1 MINFQVGSGEIPLDD
16 EEWEEWKG
24 IASEEFE
31 DTFRTMISCSPQA
44 VHPEIIDTSTRK
56 RGSLMSALYS
66 VSSMKTVAI
75 RNKDIQTISKTCLR
89 SLQEIFFK

>member
-1 MINFQVGSGEIPLDD
+1 MSFGYCIATLLEFAGIHYFTKVGSGEIPLDD

-44 VHPEIIDTSTRK
+44 VHPEIIDTNTRK

-66 VSSMKTVAI
+66 VS
-75 RNKDIQTISKTCLR
+75 L
-89 SLQEIFFK
+89 IF

>member
-1 MINFQVGSGEIPLDD
+1 MNSGEIPLDD
-16 EEWEEWKG
+16 DELEEWKG

-31 DTFRTMISCSPQA
+31 DTFRAISCSPQA

-66 VSSMKTVAI
+66 VSS
-75 RNKDIQTISKTCLR
+75 
-89 SLQEIFFK
+89 IFR